1 MSASDSLGQNPSTS
15 AMSHSASALSSSSL
29 SSSTMSD
36 RTVSERTVSDR
47 TVIDRTA
54 DRFEGMLATAAASPF
69 FMAGAA
75 MTIALGIVGVL
86 VAGR

>member
-1 MSASDSLGQNPSTS
+1 MSASDSLGQNPPTS

-29 SSSTMSD
+29 SSSSRSPSTLSSST
-36 RTVSERTVSDR
+36 RS
-47 TVIDRTA
+47 DRTA

-69 FMAGAA
+69 FLAGAA